1 MLLAAVVLLS
11 GCSLLYRLR
20 TNGKRKQVFET
31 ECGKVKFVARGA
43 SGGDYYYFSITADR
57 DIVVDTDKIDIF
69 PVDAAM
75 EMREVVWMIGD
86 EKVAG
91 AVELKRRRKLWGNF
105 AIYYPFDG
113 NMYDRTVI
121 IPPDDY
127 IKCNGV
133 PVITDTLRIK

>member
-1 MLLAAVVLLS
+1 
-11 GCSLLYRLR
+11 
-20 TNGKRKQVFET
+20 
-31 ECGKVKFVARGA
+31 
-43 SGGDYYYFSITADR
+43 
-57 DIVVDTDKIDIF
+57 
-69 PVDAAM
+69 M

-113 NMYDRTVI
+113 NMYDRTGI